1 MSFKFILLNKEI
13 TEFREWQI
21 GHRKDCPVDNVG
33 AIGGRFTY
41 SFTPTGLGDIIR
53 IKCACGEEL
62 DLTHSE
68 RW

>member
-1 MSFKFILLNKEI
+1 MLFELNKEDVEEYKKWKKQHDK
-13 TEFREWQI
+13 TCQSLY
-21 GHRKDCPVDNVG
+21 VG
-33 AIGGRFTY
+33 AIGGRLNF

>member
-1 MSFKFILLNKEI
+1 MSFTFEIPDEEVKEFGKWKK
-13 TEFREWQI
+13 E
-21 GHRKDCPVDNVG
+21 HDKVCLSKDVG

-41 SFTPTGLGDIIR
+41 SFTSTGLGDIIK